1 MFRMTA
7 LQRAIGKA
15 GSQSAL
21 ARSIDCA
28 PQVINNWLRRN
39 NVPAEHCPEI
49 EKATN
54 GAVRCEDLRPDVDWA
69 YLRSTNISSD
79 RTSDDRRSPEPEQ
92 EAA

>member
-1 MFRMTA
+1 MLTFAKHVFNMFRMTA
-7 LQRAIGKA
+7 LQNAISQL

-21 ARSIDCA
+21 AKRIDCA

-49 EKATN
+49 EKAT
-54 GAVRCEDLRPDVDWA
+54 GGVVRCEDLRPDVDWS
-69 YLRSTNISSD
+69 YLRQTVIK
-79 RTSDDRRSPEPEQ
+79 

>member
-1 MFRMTA
+1 MLTFPKHVFNMFRMTA
-7 LQRAIGKA
+7 LQKAISHL

-21 ARSIDCA
+21 AKRIECA

-49 EKATN
+49 EKATA
-54 GAVRCEDLRPDVDWA
+54 GEVRCEDLRPDVDWS
-69 YLRSTNISSD
+69 YLRQTTIK
-79 RTSDDRRSPEPEQ
+79 